1 MMRIA
6 LFLEKKDS
14 STKIVGALRNSELG
28 IENETFDSS
37 KIA

>member
-6 LFLEKKDS
+6 LFQEKKDS
-14 STKIVGALRNSELG
+14 STKIGALQNSQLG

-37 KIA
+37 KKA

>member
-14 STKIVGALRNSELG
+14 STKIVGALQNSQLG
-28 IENETFDSS
+28 IENETFDNS
-37 KIA
+37 KKA